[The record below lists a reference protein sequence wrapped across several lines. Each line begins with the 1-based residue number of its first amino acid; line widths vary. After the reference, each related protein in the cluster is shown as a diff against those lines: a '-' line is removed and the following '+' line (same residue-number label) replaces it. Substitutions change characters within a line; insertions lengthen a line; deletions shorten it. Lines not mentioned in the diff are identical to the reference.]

1 MDNFIIIIKSPPGQ
15 GSGAA
20 EGLRLAASMLGMDV
34 LPVVVFMDG
43 GVDCLLPGAFED
55 PALGDY
61 LRTAA
66 DLAGV
71 YVLSESLAERGVAAT
86 DLDQGLAAEAIGLDE
101 LAEMV
106 LGCRTTAA
114 F

>member
-1 MDNFIIIIKSPPGQ
+1 LDNFIIIIKSPPGQ

-20 EGLRLAASMLGMDV
+20 EGLRLAASMLGMDE
-34 LPVVVFMDG
+34 LPAVVFMDR
-43 GVDCLLPGAFED
+43 GVDCLFPGAFED
-55 PALGDY
+55 QALGDY
-61 LRTAA
+61 LRTTS

-71 YVLSESLAERGVAAT
+71 YVLSESLAERGLAAT
-86 DLDQGLAAEAIGLDE
+86 GLDQGLAAEAIGLDE

-106 LGCRTTAA
+106 LGCRMAAA